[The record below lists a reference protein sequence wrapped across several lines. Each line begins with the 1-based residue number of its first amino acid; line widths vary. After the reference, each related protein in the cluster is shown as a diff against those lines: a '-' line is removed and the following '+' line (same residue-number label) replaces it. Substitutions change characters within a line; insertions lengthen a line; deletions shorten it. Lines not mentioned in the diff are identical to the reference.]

1 MRLKPFACGSICATA
16 WSRKPAH
23 EFRNKVE
30 ELAFQNGLLVMGCG
44 KSTIRI
50 APALSI
56 DKALIDEGLEKLESA
71 ITEVE
76 K

>member
-1 MRLKPFACGSICATA
+1 M
-16 WSRKPAH
+16 
-23 EFRNKVE
+23 
-30 ELAFQNGLLVMGCG
+30 LLMGCG

-71 ITEVE
+71 VTEAE